1 MNSFV
6 CHFCRRPFALAAFA
20 LGASMLIAQ
29 TSAPSNDTPG
39 GSQKPASPASAQKI
53 SAKSAST
60 EGKNANESKAAV
72 VQPLPVNSIDNGDSG
87 LLTASP
93 LKITLTPSETPLKL
107 GSTSNIAA
115 DIQNVSNVPVEI
127 DTSEVQLMVHAILS
141 HTDSLCVVPL
151 RPVTNTNLL
160 GLLVLQPQD
169 HVSVLFNLSQETFA
183 YNDAEKAEVQK
194 VQAAMSQSGGKPNDP
209 AAQREQ
215 ALRSNQV
222 TYRQLYQRAY
232 QRSCDPSLFGPLKR
246 AIDFTPGTYNY
257 FVTGKFSVC
266 DPTNAVPCPDPSR
279 SFSESAAFAVGID
292 QMQIIIFAI
301 IGGLLAYVVVAA
313 RGDAGSINQL
323 VTHLKAA
330 PPESDAEAVPSKGSL
345 LMLLIKVLRDLMGVA
360 ILSAAFTI
368 VSSRLS
374 DSQFPIKVSV
384 LDAWGAI
391 TIGFLSYFVG
401 NKFIDS
407 LRNLVK

>member
-1 MNSFV
+1 MK
-6 CHFCRRPFALAAFA
+6 PFGFRKALFGLSLATLAMGAGVLAAQ
-20 LGASMLIAQ
+20 S
-29 TSAPSNDTPG
+29 SAATKAAITQQLAANSQPG
-39 GSQKPASPASAQKI
+39 GSP
-53 SAKSAST
+53 T
-60 EGKNANESKAAV
+60 
-72 VQPLPVNSIDNGDSG
+72 DSS

-93 LKITLTPSETPLKL
+93 LKITITPSETPLKL

-141 HTDSLCVVPL
+141 HTDTLCVTPL

-169 HVSVLFNLSQETFA
+169 HVSVLFNLSQEAFSYGDNETA
-183 YNDAEKAEVQK
+183 VQNLK
-194 VQAAMSQSGGKPNDP
+194 EQMLQGANTSNPIVNSQQSIQGPQAK
-209 AAQREQ
+209 
-215 ALRSNQV
+215 
-222 TYRQLYQRAY
+222 YRHLYQQAY
-232 QRSCDPSLFGPLKR
+232 KNSCDPNMFGPLKR
-246 AIDFTPGTYNY
+246 AIDFTPGSYDY

-266 DPTNAVPCPDPSR
+266 DPTAANPCPAPSR
-279 SFSESAAFAVGID
+279 SFSESATFQVGID
-292 QMQIIIFAI
+292 QVQIIIFAI
-301 IGGLLAYVVVAA
+301 VGGLLAYLVVAA
-313 RGDAGSINQL
+313 RGDGGSINRL
-323 VTHLKAA
+323 ATRIRGKVPKTAPAPDAANGENSWFLLLKT
-330 PPESDAEAVPSKGSL
+330 
-345 LMLLIKVLRDLMGVA
+345 LRDIVGVA

-384 LDAWGAI
+384 LDAWGAM

>member
-1 MNSFV
+1 
-6 CHFCRRPFALAAFA
+6 
-20 LGASMLIAQ
+20 
-29 TSAPSNDTPG
+29 
-39 GSQKPASPASAQKI
+39 
-53 SAKSAST
+53 
-60 EGKNANESKAAV
+60 
-72 VQPLPVNSIDNGDSG
+72 
-87 LLTASP
+87 
-93 LKITLTPSETPLKL
+93 LKL
-107 GSTSNIAA
+107 GSTSNIAT
-115 DIQNVSNVPVEI
+115 DIQNVSSVPVEI

-169 HVSVLFNLSQETFA
+169 HVSVLFNLSQEAFS
-183 YNDAEKAEVQK
+183 YDQGEKAEVTK
-194 VQAAMSQSGGKPNDP
+194 VQAAMSQSATKPNDP
-209 AAQREQ
+209 AAQRQ
-215 ALRSNQV
+215 QQLRANQV

-232 QRSCDPSLFGPLKR
+232 QRSCDPNIFGPLKR

-266 DPTNAVPCPDPSR
+266 DPTSAIPCPDPSR

-292 QMQIIIFAI
+292 QVQIIIFAI

-323 VTHLKAA
+323 VTHLRA
-330 PPESDAEAVPSKGSL
+330 PSPADDTERVPVSRTSL
-345 LMLLIKVLRDLMGVA
+345 FLLSIKVVRDLIGVA